1 MKDAFNGV
9 TEVRRGPA
17 KGENESGV
25 QNLKSLKGLKV
36 ARIGEQSVVPI
47 SEILEAAQARGGFFF
62 CLACVHVLVHRRE
75 RTGSF
80 VNVSSNHVN
89 QCPPT
94 KSRHKKA
101 ASN

>member
-62 CLACVHVLVHRRE
+62 CLACVHVL
-75 RTGSF
+75 GPMLF
-80 VNVSSNHVN
+80 SS
-89 QCPPT
+89 
-94 KSRHKKA
+94 KSISLDVVRGQYFCR
-101 ASN
+101 SMIGRCRPVFS